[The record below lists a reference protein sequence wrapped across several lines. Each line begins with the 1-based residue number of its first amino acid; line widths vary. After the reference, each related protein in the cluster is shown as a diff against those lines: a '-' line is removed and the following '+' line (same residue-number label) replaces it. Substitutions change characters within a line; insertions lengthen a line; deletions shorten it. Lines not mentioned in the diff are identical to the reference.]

1 MEDEDM
7 LLDKEEKKDEKEEE
21 EVKELEEVRYVTC
34 CSPDSMLFLTK
45 QSLSIYMV
53 IITPPRM

>member
-1 MEDEDM
+1 M
-7 LLDKEEKKDEKEEE
+7 LLDKEDEDEEE
-21 EVKELEEVRYVTC
+21 EGEVTGLEEERYVTC

-53 IITPPRM
+53 IITSPRK